1 MAGIFAF
8 RCASCG
14 ELHEGSPSFA
24 FAHPWHYGT
33 LAEEDRACAKLT
45 PDLCWIPHAEGT
57 DRFVRAVLEIPIHGV
72 EEPFTWGVWASLSER
87 NFSRYLETW
96 DEPDETDA
104 YFAWL
109 CNRLPYYPDTLH
121 LKAQLR
127 PRSGGT
133 RPFLELERDGHPLAE
148 HQYTGITLAEAQ
160 QIAEQLRHHT

>member
-33 LAEEDRACAKLT
+33 L
-45 PDLCWIPHAEGT
+45 G
-57 DRFVRAVLEIPIHGV
+57 
-72 EEPFTWGVWASLSER
+72 

-109 CNRLPYYPDTLH
+109 CNRLPHYPDTLH

-133 RPFLELERDGHPLAE
+133 RPFLELGRDGLGRL
-148 HQYTGITLAEAQ
+148 TT
-160 QIAEQLRHHT
+160 RHLSSTSR